1 VVEWNVVAEDDCAR
15 PDRRNGNNGLWGLG
29 PVTRCYFGV
38 SPALEPHDRQEAE
51 ELVKIAVAR
60 KGRKPRFLGS
70 NK

>member
-1 VVEWNVVAEDDCAR
+1 